1 MCHTP
6 VESPAMPAQ
15 CPGDSADAQ
24 DDGGDFEESP
34 HSLNFS
40 NGVWKGVLGAG
51 KKGGKLFLSSL
62 DFF

>member
-51 KKGGKLFLSSL
+51 
-62 DFF
+62 